1 MTFDTTGPWNGLPAR
16 EALRRVR
23 ATVTPAWEAW
33 IVLTFDQQ
41 TIWCARRRAD
51 NALAHADTPAR
62 LLAHIA
68 DADEKL
74 ASGRDW

>member
-1 MTFDTTGPWNGLPAR
+1 MATDTSDPWEGLPAR
-16 EALRRVR
+16 EALRRIR
-23 ATVTPAWEAW
+23 ATVAPTWEAW
-33 IVLTFDQQ
+33 IVLTFDQVV
-41 TIWCARRRAD
+41 IWCARRRAD

-74 ASGRDW
+74 ASGREW